1 MSDAVAAVAADLERV
16 ELFRGLPDEALDR
29 LAEAASRRRLGDG
42 EALFEQGQPA
52 QNLYVVV
59 RGSVVLRTGSGRQAV
74 IVENLGAGGVVGWS
88 ALRENATT
96 LSTARAA
103 GPAEVVAIPVEPI
116 VELVTRGGPGSR
128 ELFQR
133 LIGLAAG
140 HLDDAWAQLL
150 RQGREGVITAG

>member
-1 MSDAVAAVAADLERV
+1 MTDVAPADLERI
-16 ELFRGLPDEALDR
+16 ELFRGVPAEALDR
-29 LAEAASRRRLGDG
+29 LVAVASRRRLGDG

-52 QNLYVVV
+52 RNLYAVLS
-59 RGSVVLRTGSGRQAV
+59 GSVVLRTGSGAQAV
-74 IVENLGAGGVVGWS
+74 IVENLAAGGVVGWA

-103 GPAEVVAIPVEPI
+103 GPAEVIAIPVEPI
-116 VELVTRGGPGSR
+116 VELVTSGGPGSR

-133 LIGLAAG
+133 LIALAAA
-140 HLDDAWAQLL
+140 HLGDAWGQLV

>member
-1 MSDAVAAVAADLERV
+1 MSDVAVSDLERV
-16 ELFRGLPDEALDR
+16 ALFRGLPRAPLEQ
-29 LAEAASRRRLGDG
+29 LAGAASRRRLSDG

-52 QNLYVVV
+52 RNLYVVV
-59 RGSVVLRTGSGRQAV
+59 SGSIVLRTGSGRQAV
-74 IVENLGAGGVVGWS
+74 IVENLSAGGVVGWS

-116 VELVTRGGPGSR
+116 IEVVTGGGPGSR

-133 LIGLAAG
+133 LLGLAAG
-140 HLDDAWAQLL
+140 DLDDAWGQLL

>member
-1 MSDAVAAVAADLERV
+1 MSDVAAPDLERV
-16 ELFRGLPDEALDR
+16 SLFRGLPAQALEP
-29 LAEAASRRRLGDG
+29 LAAAASRRRLSDG
-42 EALFEQGQPA
+42 EALFEQDQPA
-52 QNLYVVV
+52 RNLYIVVS
-59 RGSVVLRTGSGRQAV
+59 GSVVLRTGSGSQAV

-88 ALRENATT
+88 ALREHATT

-116 VELVTRGGPGSR
+116 VELVTGGGPGSR

-150 RQGREGVITAG
+150 RQGREGVISAG